1 MERVGHLITAVGVLA
16 LVASCSSGS
25 SSQSA
30 TARKA
35 PKRLGEKPAA
45 VAPAAA
51 ETPVVAA
58 AAADTVAAPTTP
70 RILYVN
76 VAAAN
81 VRARPSREGP
91 IVTKLKFLDIVIA
104 TGVLDGEWVEV
115 KLMNADG
122 TIQKAWIHSTLI
134 SASREQAEAV
144 KAAAGK

>member
-25 SSQSA
+25 SSQST

-45 VAPAAA
+45 VVPAAA
-51 ETPVVAA
+51 ETPVASA
-58 AAADTVAAPTTP
+58 AAADTVAAPATP
-70 RILYVN
+70 RILFVN

-81 VRARPSREGP
+81 VRATPSREGA
-91 IVTKLKFLDIVIA
+91 IVTKLKFLDTVTA
-104 TGVLDGEWVEV
+104 TGALDGEWVEV
-115 KLMNADG
+115 DVKKADG
-122 TIQKAWIHSTLI
+122 TTQKAWIHSTLI